1 MNLADRQL
9 ADTVEKVTALELW
22 NRNRKVTI
30 VAGNSAMVAALHFAQ
45 LDRAARRE

>member
-1 MNLADRQL
+1 LADI
-9 ADTVEKVTALELW
+9 VEKVHRTRTVELE
-22 NRNRKVTI
+22 I